1 MEIKKIIKDFGI
13 IGVVS
18 KYQDTLDNDLLVKD
32 LKLKNDNK
40 ALVMVG
46 LDDKIL
52 DKKIKEL
59 SFSEKFKLDL
69 ATKLDKD
76 IIIIGNLSKSLIYK
90 EQDYIKKLLIKLS
103 NNYNKKIVVIDED
116 ISVFFNLTK
125 KIYVMK
131 NKEVIYDTDNYFDD
145 NLYKY
150 CKMPKIVEFIKYVNK
165 SNKRVDENIEIY
177 ELLKDI
183 YRRIS

>member
-18 KYQDTLDNDLLVKD
+18 KYQDTLDNHLLVKD

-40 ALVMVG
+40 ALIMVG